1 MHILLTR
8 PLDDSKE
15 LIFKFTSLNYKVSH
29 LPLLKIIKKEMPE
42 ITLLSIKKIK
52 GECNYLRFEN
62 DGFCLTFDFIRNKKS
77 LKFMEK
83 LDLICQNNQIIPSII
98 KDSRLKLNTIQMCY
112 NGYDQFKKDL
122 KAFDNERIYR
132 SQLSDNLEL

>member
-1 MHILLTR
+1 
-8 PLDDSKE
+8 
-15 LIFKFTSLNYKVSH
+15 
-29 LPLLKIIKKEMPE
+29 
-42 ITLLSIKKIK
+42 
-52 GECNYLRFEN
+52 
-62 DGFCLTFDFIRNKKS
+62 
-77 LKFMEK
+77 MEK